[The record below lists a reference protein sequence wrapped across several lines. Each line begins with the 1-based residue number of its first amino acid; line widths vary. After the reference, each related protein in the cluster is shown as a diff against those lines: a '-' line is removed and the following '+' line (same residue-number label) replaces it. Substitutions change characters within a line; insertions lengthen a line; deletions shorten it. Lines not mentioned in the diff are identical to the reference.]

1 MISNRYRRII
11 CAVLALLMIC
21 AMLPVYSFAEE
32 TGTAEE
38 TSPITEP
45 STEPVEE
52 VPPPAE
58 TEPEPAETEPEPSQ
72 DPPPPAE
79 TEPLPAETEPAP
91 TEEET
96 PPTQTVPEE
105 TVPEETVPAE
115 TEPEP
120 DLDTPEGILKHKLA
134 KMYKQVLQLTG
145 KETLDGLCATL
156 VTWEL
161 YISRINREFV
171 SGDGKDQFDNYK
183 DLEITTGGY
192 HVLAL
197 SAEDYTLEEALVA
210 ITCDGTRDTGPVLIG
225 FEKTKGAAGSRFGHT
240 VFIGGIIDG
249 MVYYVES
256 NDYTVGGVV
265 YPEGTPIVCTIEQFA
280 NEYAGWA
287 TFEGAVEFSQT
298 LYRDECEVYP
308 TDIYIR
314 TDAAS
319 ELRTEPCRAEV
330 SLWSRLVR
338 SVRVQEVFHVDGVV
352 RNTEGHYW
360 YRTAGE
366 NPLYLSAENTSVVYN
381 DFSGVQAC
389 EIAVPSAVE
398 AGGEFSLSGTVLAG
412 NSAICMVRAQVF
424 SGHAGEGTLVKNAAV
439 MVNTPEFDLEMLSG
453 ELQVRDLEPGIYH
466 CVISATARNSFVEDG
481 EIKYRPKL
489 VDLWTA
495 EFQICDSEVE
505 TLLIPILLDSQGGS
519 CTVQQILVEPDT
531 QVEPAVVPQRTGYR
545 FDGWQQ
551 FPAQEGQE
559 GAAASVHACWSADTT
574 ALEGWHIVDGC
585 WRLYEDGAAV
595 TGMVRVEDITY
606 YVNPDGSLHTGWLET
621 EKKSYYFFEN
631 GAAACGIQT
640 IDGEPYIFG
649 QSGALSVFWFWK

>member
-32 TGTAEE
+32 TSTAEE
-38 TSPITEP
+38 TSPVTEP

-52 VPPPAE
+52 VPPPVE
-58 TEPEPAETEPEPSQ
+58 TEPEPVETEPEPSQ

-79 TEPLPAETEPAP
+79 TEPLPAETEPVP
-91 TEEET
+91 TEEEII
-96 PPTQTVPEE
+96 PVETVPEE
-105 TVPEETVPAE
+105 TVPEETVPVE

-183 DLEITTGGY
+183 DLEMTTGGY

-197 SAEDYTLEEALVA
+197 SAEDYTLEEALMA
-210 ITCDGTRDTGPVLIG
+210 ITCDGTRDAGPVVIG

-256 NDYTVGGVV
+256 NDYTVGGVI
-265 YPEGTPIVCTIEQFA
+265 YPEGTPIVCTIGQFA
-280 NEYAGWA
+280 GEYASWA

-298 LYRDECEVYP
+298 LYRDECEVHP
-308 TDIYIR
+308 TNIYIR
-314 TDAAS
+314 ADAAS
-319 ELRTEPCRAEV
+319 ELWTEPCQAEV
-330 SLWSRLVR
+330 SPWSHLVR
-338 SVRVQEVFHVDGVV
+338 PVRVQEVFRVDGIV

-366 NPLYLSAENTSVVYN
+366 NPLYLSAENTSMVYN
-381 DFSGVQAC
+381 DFSGVQVC

-398 AGGEFSLSGTVLAG
+398 TGGELSPSGTVLGG
-412 NSAICMVRAQVF
+412 NSTLRMVRAQIF

-495 EFQICDSEVE
+495 EFQIYDCEVE

-559 GAAASVHACWSADTT
+559 GAAASMHACWSVDTT

-585 WRLYEDGAAV
+585 WRLYENGAAV
-595 TGMVRVEDITY
+595 TGMVRVEDVTY

-621 EKKSYYFFEN
+621 GKKSYYFFEN
-631 GAAACGIQT
+631 GVAACGIQT